1 MYVEEANTKKNLWI
15 CFLGAIAVITIP
27 VLALSVPVRPVG
39 EEIGVWFQGSGSIMT
54 VLCLVLE
61 LKLFSIHGVLF
72 PSGYVSVGF
81 DEFKEKYL
89 PFYKALSVSILILT
103 AVGTIIWGYGDLML
117 TYNNA
122 MHATSA

>member
-1 MYVEEANTKKNLWI
+1 
-15 CFLGAIAVITIP
+15 
-27 VLALSVPVRPVG
+27 
-39 EEIGVWFQGSGSIMT
+39 MT